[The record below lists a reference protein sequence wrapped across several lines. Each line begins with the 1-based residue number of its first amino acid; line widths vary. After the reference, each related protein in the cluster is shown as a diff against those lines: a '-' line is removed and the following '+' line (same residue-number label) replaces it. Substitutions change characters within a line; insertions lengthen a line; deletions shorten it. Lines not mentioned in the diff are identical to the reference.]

1 MFYFVGLWLSK
12 YKVKRELFS
21 DYLVYFDS
29 AAAKISNTITNDST
43 GESGWHPLV
52 TGIVYVQNSWN
63 DVFDLFGQE
72 ANHFY
77 VA

>member
-1 MFYFVGLWLSK
+1 MDIKIMFYFIGLWLSK

-29 AAAKISNTITNDST
+29 AAAKIFNTITNDST

-52 TGIVYVQNSWN
+52 TGIVYVQNS
-63 DVFDLFGQE
+63 
-72 ANHFY
+72 
-77 VA
+77 

>member
-21 DYLVYFDS
+21 DYLEYFDS

-43 GESGWHPLV
+43 GESLKG
-52 TGIVYVQNSWN
+52 TSI
-63 DVFDLFGQE
+63 
-72 ANHFY
+72 
-77 VA
+77 